1 MKCCVV
7 RKNVFISQIRKETKN
22 LSGLKDGDT
31 AGYISLGMKY
41 IAISVTK

>member
-7 RKNVFISQIRKETKN
+7 RKNVLISQIRKETKN
-22 LSGLKDGDT
+22 LLGLKDGDT